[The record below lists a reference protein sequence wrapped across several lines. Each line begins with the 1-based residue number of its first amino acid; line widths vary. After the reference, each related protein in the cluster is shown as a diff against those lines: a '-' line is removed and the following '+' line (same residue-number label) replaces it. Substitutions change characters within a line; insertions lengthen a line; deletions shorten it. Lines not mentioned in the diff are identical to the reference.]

1 MLKYINVPVFL
12 LTLFIG
18 LFCVYIIGP
27 EIKTVYIYPSPEFI
41 DSIILQ
47 DKSNNC
53 FNYVSSEI
61 KCPSNDNELSVIP
74 IQA

>member
-47 DKSNNC
+47 DKSKNC
-53 FNYVSSEI
+53 FSYVSTET
-61 KCPSNDNELSVIP
+61 KCPANEKELSVIP
-74 IQA
+74 VQ